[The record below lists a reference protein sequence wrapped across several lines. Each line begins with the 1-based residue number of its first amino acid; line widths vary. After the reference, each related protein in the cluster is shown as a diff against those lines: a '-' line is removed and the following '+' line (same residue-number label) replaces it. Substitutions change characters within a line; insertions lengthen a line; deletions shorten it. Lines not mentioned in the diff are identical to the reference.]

1 MIKKEIGI
9 GFLAGLMV
17 NSIGFT
23 LCVFIFSALNRLDL
37 TFTETIKASLKND
50 SFGSLIVLGAI
61 PNLVIFFWFLKKN
74 KPYRARG
81 VLLATLVAAICI
93 AISKFGYYF

>member
-9 GFLAGLMV
+9 GLLIGLTA

-23 LCVFIFSALNRLDL
+23 LCVFIFSALSQQNLS
-37 TFTETIKASLKND
+37 FIETIKASLEND

-61 PNLVIFFWFLKKN
+61 PNLVAFFLFIKKN
-74 KPYRARG
+74 NIYRARG
-81 VLLATLVAAICI
+81 VLLATLIAAICI
-93 AISKFGYYF
+93 AISKFG